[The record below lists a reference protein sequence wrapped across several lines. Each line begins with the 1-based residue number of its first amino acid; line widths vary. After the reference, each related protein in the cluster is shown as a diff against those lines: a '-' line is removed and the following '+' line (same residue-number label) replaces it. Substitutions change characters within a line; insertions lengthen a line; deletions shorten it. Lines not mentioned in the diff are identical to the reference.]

1 MVNMSE
7 VLLQIS
13 AYENTHIVVNGKKV
27 YIALFYSGLHMAS
40 FKIKTDYFGEVI
52 YEGKTFD
59 DLKNYLNTL

>member
-7 VLLQIS
+7 VLSQIS
-13 AYENTHIVVNGKKV
+13 AYENTHIMVNGKKV
-27 YIALFYSGLHMAS
+27 FITLYYFGFHLES
-40 FKIKTDYFGEVI
+40 FRIKTDYFGEVI